1 MQGRGKS
8 RKTRWRRSISKERH
22 VEALLVADTSMMT
35 FHEDGDVETYILTIM
50 NMVSALY
57 RDASIGNTINV
68 VVVRIIL
75 LEDEIAQVKSEL
87 SLITLICRK
96 SNNCRSVRS
105 LFFSYVAFVTLPRA
119 ITHTVLHS
127 SNIFPHTSYAITTF
141 PLSHIAITHVMCHCI
156 VL

>member
-1 MQGRGKS
+1 VETRLEWKQQVGKVKVQGRGKS

-22 VEALLVADTSMMT
+22 VETLLVADMSMMK

-75 LEDEIAQVKSEL
+75 LEDEVAQVNFYSSIGIWEYISAKQFSLCCPGVTYILGNPPPLLL
-87 SLITLICRK
+87 S
-96 SNNCRSVRS
+96 
-105 LFFSYVAFVTLPRA
+105 FQPP
-119 ITHTVLHS
+119 S
-127 SNIFPHTSYAITTF
+127 SDA
-141 PLSHIAITHVMCHCI
+141 
-156 VL
+156 

>member
-1 MQGRGKS
+1 MTTSASYYKLLLCFARISLLVTWTWGCLTEPRRLVETRLEWKQQVGKVKVQGRGKS

-75 LEDEIAQVKSEL
+75 LEDEIAQVNSEL
-87 SLITLICRK
+87 SLITLICGK
-96 SNNCRSVRS
+96 
-105 LFFSYVAFVTLPRA
+105 
-119 ITHTVLHS
+119 
-127 SNIFPHTSYAITTF
+127 ITT
-141 PLSHIAITHVMCHCI
+141 AD
-156 VL
+156 

>member
-1 MQGRGKS
+1 LTEPRRLVETRLEWKQQVGKVKVQGRGKS

-22 VEALLVADTSMMT
+22 VEALLVADTSMMN

-75 LEDEIAQVKSEL
+75 LEDEISQVNSQL
-87 SLITLICRK
+87 SLNPLIYIGK
-96 SNNCRSVRS
+96 VQLQINK
-105 LFFSYVAFVTLPRA
+105 FFILL
-119 ITHTVLHS
+119 VL
-127 SNIFPHTSYAITTF
+127 
-141 PLSHIAITHVMCHCI
+141 
-156 VL
+156 

>member
-1 MQGRGKS
+1 MTEPRRLVETRLEWKQQVGKVKVQGRGKS

-22 VEALLVADTSMMT
+22 VEALLVADTSMMN

-75 LEDEIAQVKSEL
+75 LEDEISQVNSQL
-87 SLITLICRK
+87 SLNPLIYIGK
-96 SNNCRSVRS
+96 VQLQINK
-105 LFFSYVAFVTLPRA
+105 FFILL
-119 ITHTVLHS
+119 VL
-127 SNIFPHTSYAITTF
+127 
-141 PLSHIAITHVMCHCI
+141 
-156 VL
+156 